1 MNLWLACLS
10 VIVATDVAARGLDI
24 ESLEAAIN
32 LDISPDPQVHAN
44 RIGRIGRTARADQ
57 TGLALSLASMD
68 EKGLVGRLE
77 QFLGISSSWHPL
89 SDLSAGSDKALEP
102 PIATLQILDGR
113 KEKIRP
119 GDGLG
124 SLTAEVSLRRGQ
136 VGKINAAEFAT
147 FVAVQRDIASKAMT
161 KLNAGK
167 VKGRSVKVWLVQR
180 VPT

>member
-24 ESLEAAIN
+24 ESLEAVIN

-44 RIGRIGRTARADQ
+44 RIGRTARADQ

-68 EKGLVGRLE
+68 EKGLVGRPE

-102 PIATLQILDGR
+102 PMATLQILDGR

-167 VKGRSVKVWLVQR
+167 VKGRSVKVRLVQR